1 MESLMIS
8 DGAFCFL
15 FVNLLFMQ
23 RYFSD
28 LSYEHGITVVVPQ
41 PY

>member
-1 MESLMIS
+1 M
-8 DGAFCFL
+8 GPFVFFFL
-15 FVNLLFMQ
+15 NLLFMQ

-41 PY
+41 AY